1 MSVTE
6 YGAIGT
12 TELTGRDPT
21 TTTTATT
28 TTNREASLIDGE
40 PDSKQ
45 NQYGSRTS
53 STKTTAGNATIH
65 GEPNAGPSAKKPEDV
80 STNEESPAE
89 ARHVSFYRSET
100 PPGRRVSFCGS
111 TNCDREDT
119 TPPARPSE
127 LSPSRTRNTTS
138 SSVGYCTHSEAEEC
152 DEDTEISLVV
162 SSLDPGPPH
171 RTRRFGSFGSFSWS
185 SQGRRR
191 RAKTRHATVVS
202 DTFVNECICCCAI
215 LWVFIIIIII
225 IIQRHAICVFVL
237 LKTILLWVKK
247 YIIFYIA
254 KWVLKWGRQKNHF
267 FWNYG
272 FYSKQPVWKKFARKN
287 IGSLVHQRAEM
298 WVFEVQIASY

>member
-21 TTTTATT
+21 TTTTTT
-28 TTNREASLIDGE
+28 TTTATTNREASLIDGE

-65 GEPNAGPSAKKPEDV
+65 GEPNAGPSAKKPDV
-80 STNEESPAE
+80 STNEENPAE

-171 RTRRFGSFGSFSWS
+171 RIRRFGSFGSFSWS

-215 LWVFIIIIII
+215 L
-225 IIQRHAICVFVL
+225 
-237 LKTILLWVKK
+237 
-247 YIIFYIA
+247 
-254 KWVLKWGRQKNHF
+254 
-267 FWNYG
+267 
-272 FYSKQPVWKKFARKN
+272 
-287 IGSLVHQRAEM
+287 
-298 WVFEVQIASY
+298 